1 MHTSNPPMQK
11 SITIKPKMKRKQVL
25 VYLVFA
31 ILLLIATLPSHST
44 AFLAIDAESAGKT
57 LSTIFDIV
65 L

>member
-1 MHTSNPPMQK
+1 MQK
-11 SITIKPKMKRKQVL
+11 SITIKAKMKRKQVL

-31 ILLLIATLPSHST
+31 ILLIATLPSHST
-44 AFLAIDAESAGKT
+44 AFVAIDAESAGKT